1 MGSATREA
9 LVAAKDALASVP
21 DENSLTAGAELFSAG
36 RVVGGSAQLRSAL
49 ADPAADAKDK
59 TAVVGSVFSS
69 LSASAR
75 TVLSAIVSARWSNA
89 DELLAG
95 IEEIAIRSIAK
106 SAPATLAIEEE
117 LFAFGAT
124 VSSDAELEL
133 AVGSKLGSAESKS
146 KLIHELLTGK
156 ASEQTVVVIDHL
168 VQQPRGR
175 RIGELISTA
184 ADIVADQ
191 SGESVATITTAA
203 PLQAAQLER
212 LRTGLTK
219 NYGRE
224 LTLNVRLDPSL
235 IGGVRVQIGDEVIDG
250 SVSTKINDLRIQLAR

>member
-9 LVAAKDALASVP
+9 LVAAKGALS
-21 DENSLTAGAELFSAG
+21 SLTAKNSLATGTELFEAG

-49 ADPAADAKDK
+49 ADPAAAAKDK
-59 TAVVGSVFSS
+59 TAIVGSVFSS
-69 LSASAR
+69 LSAATR
-75 TVLSAIVSARWSNA
+75 TVLSAIVSARWSN
-89 DELLAG
+89 DDDLLAG
-95 IEEIAIRSIAK
+95 IEEIGIRAIAQ
-106 SAPATLAIEEE
+106 SAPAKLSIDTE

-124 VSSDAELEL
+124 VSSNAELEL
-133 AVGSKLGSAESKS
+133 AVGSKLGSAASKS
-146 KLIHELLTGK
+146 ALVAELLKGK
-156 ASEQTVVVIDHL
+156 ASDQAVVIIDQL

-191 SGESVATITTAA
+191 AGESVATITAAA
-203 PLQAAQLER
+203 PLKAAQLER
-212 LRTGLTK
+212 LRAGLTK

-224 LTLNVRLDPSL
+224 LKLNVRIDPSI

-250 SVSTKINDLRIQLAR
+250 SVSTKLNDLRIQLAG

>member
-9 LVAAKDALASVP
+9 LVAAKVALASVTAK
-21 DENSLTAGAELFSAG
+21 NSLTTGAELFQAG
-36 RVVGGSAQLRSAL
+36 RAVGGSAQLRSAL
-49 ADPAADAKDK
+49 ADPAASAKDK

-69 LSASAR
+69 LSASTR
-75 TVLSAIVSARWSNA
+75 TVLSALVSARWSSA
-89 DELLAG
+89 DDLLAG
-95 IEEIAIRSIAK
+95 VEEIAIRSIAQ
-106 SAPATLAIEEE
+106 SAPAKLSIDGE

-124 VSSDAELEL
+124 VASDSELEL
-133 AVGSKLGSAESKS
+133 AVGSKLGTSESKS
-146 KLIHELLTGK
+146 KLISSLLTGK
-156 ASEQTVVVIDHL
+156 ASEQTVFIIDHL

-191 SGESVATITTAA
+191 AGQSIATITTAA
-203 PLQAAQLER
+203 PLAASQLER
-212 LRTGLTK
+212 LRSGLAN

-224 LTLNVRLDPSL
+224 LMLNVRLDPSL

-250 SVSTKINDLRIQLAR
+250 SVSTKLNDLRIQLAG